1 MLWASIF
8 AFVTAVGS
16 MATATILN
24 NANQH
29 TVSHIISVLWLMA
42 AMGLVAW
49 MKVKVSHPQFG
60 SVSMT
65 ILSKSTTETD
75 VFHFVG
81 LLYGCTHSVCTSCC
95 FA

>member
-29 TVSHIISVLWLMA
+29 TVSHIISVLWLMV

-60 SVSMT
+60 SVSMAF
-65 ILSKSTTETD
+65 ISMSSTETD
-75 VFHFVG
+75 LFHFLG
-81 LLYGCTHSVCTSCC
+81 LLYGCPHSV
-95 FA
+95 